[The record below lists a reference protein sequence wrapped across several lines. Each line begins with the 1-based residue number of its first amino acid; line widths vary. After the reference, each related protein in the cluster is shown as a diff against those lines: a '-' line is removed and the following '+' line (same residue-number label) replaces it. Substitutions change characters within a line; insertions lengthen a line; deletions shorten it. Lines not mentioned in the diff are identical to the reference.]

1 MNIFK
6 AAMYGVFSRK
16 NHPTVNK
23 ILASKKIETK
33 MFKKSLAIFYAV
45 SALLQLIS
53 NFVDIPLNWIP
64 SLWLVI
70 YIIVILLIVT
80 NGSLTG
86 VYWDFEMC
94 TVEQLADINEV
105 SDLLDEYQ
113 QIDLFRMM
121 DRKIG
126 VL

>member
-1 MNIFK
+1 
-6 AAMYGVFSRK
+6 
-16 NHPTVNK
+16 
-23 ILASKKIETK
+23 
-33 MFKKSLAIFYAV
+33 
-45 SALLQLIS
+45 
-53 NFVDIPLNWIP
+53 
-64 SLWLVI
+64 
-70 YIIVILLIVT
+70 
-80 NGSLTG
+80 
-86 VYWDFEMC
+86 MC